1 MQAGGTVQLS
11 ATALDANGTPMTGQS
26 FTWASSNEAI
36 GTVSNGVVSGVA
48 PGTAMISA
56 TAGGKRGEMQITVT
70 SVPVASV
77 TISPDTATLIV
88 GGTRQL
94 SALVRDAAG
103 GTLSG
108 RTVTWSSSDNTKATV
123 SNTGQ
128 VTAVAVGTATITAAS
143 EGRQGQAT
151 ITVVVPAAS
160 RVVIN
165 PLFATLDVGQNTTLA
180 ASILNQAGQP
190 IQGATAT
197 WSSLNTN
204 IATVDAATGRVS
216 AAATGQVR
224 IVAQSGAAADTALLM
239 VLGTRSI
246 LSTAFAREAGSATG
260 PGVLRVNA
268 TPGQTITVPVTLD
281 LRRVSTNGD
290 LGAVQFELT
299 YDPALLQYQSVIAGV
314 SGSVETH
321 LVEPG
326 KFRYAFV
333 STNPQQQTD
342 VLTLATLT
350 FRVAANAPVG
360 TQATISLTYSSRP
373 TDTSLNAYDAPVVV
387 GGRVRV
393 VAP

>member
-1 MQAGGTVQLS
+1 
-11 ATALDANGTPMTGQS
+11 
-26 FTWASSNEAI
+26 
-36 GTVSNGVVSGVA
+36 
-48 PGTAMISA
+48 MISA
-56 TAGGKRGEMQITVT
+56 TAGGKRGEMQVSVT
-70 SVPVASV
+70 AVPVGSV
-77 TISPDTATLIV
+77 TVSPDTATILV

-103 GTLSG
+103 GTLTG
-108 RTVTWSSSDNTKATV
+108 RTVAWSSSDNTKATV
-123 SNTGQ
+123 SSTGL
-128 VTAVAVGTATITAAS
+128 VTGVAAGTATITAAS

-165 PLFATLDVGQNTTLA
+165 PLFATLDVGQNTNLGV
-180 ASILNQAGQP
+180 SILNQAGQP

-204 IATVDAATGRVS
+204 IATVDAATGRVT
-216 AAATGQVR
+216 AAATGQAR
-224 IVAQSGAAADTALLM
+224 IVAQSGTAADTALVM
-239 VLGTRSI
+239 VLDTRSI
-246 LSTAFAREAGSATG
+246 VSTAFAREAGSATG
-260 PGVLRVNA
+260 PGVLRANA
-268 TPGQTITVPVTLD
+268 TPGQTITIPVTLD
-281 LRRVSTNGD
+281 LRRVSANGD
-290 LGAVQFELT
+290 LGSVQFELT
-299 YDPALLQYQSVIAGV
+299 YDPALLQYQSVTAGV
-314 SGSVETH
+314 SGSAETH

-360 TQATISLTYSSRP
+360 TQAAINVTYSSRP
-373 TDTSLNAYDAPVVV
+373 TDTNLNAYDAPVVV